1 MKDMI
6 ERIIE
11 MDTAAR
17 ELTQRAQ
24 KDKINSEQEIE
35 KKKEEIRSQYLERA
49 RKRISINEVTE
60 KKLAQEKMKKI
71 RDNQNEISHNLKE
84 RYEKM
89 SDEWVDMIVKRVLEG
104 WFYAF

>member
-35 KKKEEIRSQYLERA
+35 KK
-49 RKRISINEVTE
+49 
-60 KKLAQEKMKKI
+60 
-71 RDNQNEISHNLKE
+71 
-84 RYEKM
+84 
-89 SDEWVDMIVKRVLEG
+89 
-104 WFYAF
+104 

>member
-1 MKDMI
+1 MLINFKIFIEKLNFSGYNQLYACWNLIFTWEVFYMKDMI

-35 KKKEEIRSQYLERA
+35 KK
-49 RKRISINEVTE
+49 
-60 KKLAQEKMKKI
+60 
-71 RDNQNEISHNLKE
+71 
-84 RYEKM
+84 
-89 SDEWVDMIVKRVLEG
+89 
-104 WFYAF
+104 